1 MLRGWA
7 HEVKDENAAPP
18 SLAEAARRSYA
29 PPASPGSSDDG
40 ATPRA
45 KWNSR
50 TEFLLATIGNCVG
63 VGNVWRFPYL
73 CYRNGG
79 GSFLIPYFA
88 ALLLVGVPA
97 FMLELALGQR
107 FQRGATHCYLRLHKR
122 LAGVGIAGT
131 GMAFATLVYYQTI
144 LAWSLVYAF
153 HSFRSPLPWKRTD
166 AERFWEHGVLRESNG
181 FEQNFGTP
189 STTELSLALIFSWVA
204 LFLATRRGV
213 HSAGKAA
220 YVFATL
226 PYAILTLLVIR
237 GSLLEGAGE
246 GIKFY
251 LKPRVDRLGHVRT
264 WLDAFNQIIYSLG
277 IGTGQMVAYG
287 SYTESN
293 EDIVLDAGCISLLN
307 SFTSLYAG
315 VAVFAMLGHK
325 AHKDGSSVADVVQ
338 SGEGLAFVAIPDG
351 LSELPAAGLWCFIFF
366 AMLFALALDS
376 SIAMLESWTTM
387 LRDFGWEGDADA
399 PAF

>member
-153 HSFRSPLPWKRTD
+153 HSFQSPLPWKRTD
-166 AERFWEHGVLRESNG
+166 AERFWDCLLYTS
-181 FEQNFGTP
+181 P
-189 STTELSLALIFSWVA
+189 S
-204 LFLATRRGV
+204 
-213 HSAGKAA
+213 
-220 YVFATL
+220 
-226 PYAILTLLVIR
+226 
-237 GSLLEGAGE
+237 
-246 GIKFY
+246 
-251 LKPRVDRLGHVRT
+251 PR
-264 WLDAFNQIIYSLG
+264 DA
-277 IGTGQMVAYG
+277 
-287 SYTESN
+287 
-293 EDIVLDAGCISLLN
+293 
-307 SFTSLYAG
+307 
-315 VAVFAMLGHK
+315 
-325 AHKDGSSVADVVQ
+325 
-338 SGEGLAFVAIPDG
+338 
-351 LSELPAAGLWCFIFF
+351 
-366 AMLFALALDS
+366 
-376 SIAMLESWTTM
+376 
-387 LRDFGWEGDADA
+387 
-399 PAF
+399 

>member
-1 MLRGWA
+1 M
-7 HEVKDENAAPP
+7 
-18 SLAEAARRSYA
+18 
-29 PPASPGSSDDG
+29 
-40 ATPRA
+40 
-45 KWNSR
+45 
-50 TEFLLATIGNCVG
+50 
-63 VGNVWRFPYL
+63 
-73 CYRNGG
+73 
-79 GSFLIPYFA
+79 
-88 ALLLVGVPA
+88 
-97 FMLELALGQR
+97 
-107 FQRGATHCYLRLHKR
+107 
-122 LAGVGIAGT
+122 
-131 GMAFATLVYYQTI
+131 
-144 LAWSLVYAF
+144 
-153 HSFRSPLPWKRTD
+153 
-166 AERFWEHGVLRESNG
+166 
-181 FEQNFGTP
+181 
-189 STTELSLALIFSWVA
+189 
-204 LFLATRRGV
+204 
-213 HSAGKAA
+213 
-220 YVFATL
+220 FATL

-351 LSELPAAGLWCFIFF
+351 LSELPAAGLWCFIFRDAF
-366 AMLFALALDS
+366 CVGVGFEHRDARVVDDDAARLRMGGRRRRAGVQAHQVDKKAGRAS
-376 SIAMLESWTTM
+376 SGRAAVS
-387 LRDFGWEGDADA
+387 AA
-399 PAF
+399 